1 MSGDTDTNA
10 RGDDHIVAMLNV
22 SYRKLTYLLRDYPDD
37 KETAKLLEDINSFL
51 ERRES

>member
-22 SYRKLTYLLRDYPDD
+22 SYRKLTYLLRDYPD
-37 KETAKLLEDINSFL
+37 AKLLEDINSFL